1 MAITKDQQKAPE
13 GAKPDAKAPKGK
25 KDAPVDPD
33 AELSEE
39 DLELK
44 KNLELMVARVS
55 DKDPAVVKAALSAIC
70 NEIQSS
76 TTAMSAVPKPLKF
89 LVPHVDALRAAFEA
103 MPPTGPNRPA
113 LADVL
118 SVLASTVAGKEGERL
133 GLRYKLA
140 GSLDNL
146 GQWGH
151 EYLRHIS
158 GEVAEEFKV
167 ILECGCVAGVGLCG
181 LSHGGS
187 GNGWRQPPARQGEA
201 WGRPRGPRPA
211 RCGCMR
217 AAQQASAS
225 CPPLPQRPPPLRTR
239 PQVRQEAGE
248 PVKDLMTLVE
258 QVRGGAAGRH
268 GSAWLGRRGA
278 PAWACGGGAAA
289 AQGAV
294 PRRSSRA
301 CAAAPAPAPAPRS
314 RRTTCPTTP
323 SLRRSTCCW
332 RWSGWTCWRA
342 CATTRTTAG
351 GLT

>member
-13 GAKPDAKAPKGK
+13 AAKEGKAKGK
-25 KDAPVDPD
+25 KEPVTDPD

-44 KNLELMVARVS
+44 KNLELMVQRVS
-55 DKDPAVVKAALSAIC
+55 DKDPSVVKAALSAIC

-89 LVPHVDALRAAFEA
+89 LVPHVDALRAAFDA
-103 MPPTGPNRPA
+103 MPAGAANRPA

-167 ILECGCVAGVGLCG
+167 GRRGRAKVA
-181 LSHGGS
+181 
-187 GNGWRQPPARQGEA
+187 AA
-201 WGRPRGPRPA
+201 GRPAAHCARAAAARGRCLVLGQAPVQSRPA
-211 RCGCMR
+211 RE
-217 AAQQASAS
+217 AAA
-225 CPPLPQRPPPLRTR
+225 R
-239 PQVRQEAGE
+239 
-248 PVKDLMTLVE
+248 
-258 QVRGGAAGRH
+258 
-268 GSAWLGRRGA
+268 GSA
-278 PAWACGGGAAA
+278 CMQ
-289 AQGAV
+289 AQ
-294 PRRSSRA
+294 RRSGTECTPGRAPCANHSRA
-301 CAAAPAPAPAPRS
+301 CRFA
-314 RRTTCPTTP
+314 RRPESP
-323 SLRRSTCCW
+323 
-332 RWSGWTCWRA
+332 
-342 CATTRTTAG
+342 
-351 GLT
+351 